1 MIKVHLFRKSTR
13 GLTLALSAL
22 ILSGA
27 LGCKTTRSS
36 TTLEQEP
43 PIVAQSPEV
52 QAEFEDAVALLNAGD
67 YEDAA
72 ERLRLLQAENA
83 DDRIAQVAELYIARA
98 LIGDIDARFEAMEKG
113 QWQALSPEVEH
124 LLTPLASSSSVDE
137 RVRFGAAAYLAL
149 GQALN
154 AQSVQVAA
162 TLRAY
167 PGPSIS
173 PAILEKDRT
182 WVWPL
187 IAEGLQQAQRPVEAI
202 EAWARTFEALKPG
215 PGAEAEQLLT
225 APSSGAVGGAD
236 ESSRNDAGAAQV
248 QTYAGGDEN
257 LEFGDGQSLLPG
269 QVMAVSR
276 AFDAA
281 DTLSDRQAADLLNAE
296 RPFVRALATW
306 AYVRREA
313 RQGIDEREQEA
324 LLEIFNENAPYFL
337 EMGVASRAAE
347 LSMTIA
353 SLSEARRLVVGA
365 LLPLSGPNRAV
376 GYRALSG
383 MLIAQQSFQV
393 AGEPAVTLIIEDSA
407 ADPAAALQRLV
418 DLGALAIVGPLDGRI
433 AAELR
438 EPAANAGVSMIALA
452 PEAIEGG
459 GEERTSLLFRNFLS
473 ATSEARAMAT
483 LSFEQLH
490 DRRAAIVFPDMGYGR
505 VMAQAFAHEFR
516 ARGGQIV
523 AEVPY
528 DRSSSNFVDTAK
540 AVARANPDAIFI
552 PDSGSKIAQLSAFM
566 AQENIWGHAPD
577 KRPSARAQR
586 TYVHYLGTSLWQD
599 PIVTRQAASYVE
611 GALIPAWYSATFD
624 DADTR
629 QFSAGFEAVYERRA
643 DYFEAF
649 AYDSVQRLR
658 ELMVERGVGRAET
671 LASSLHTNEWASGA
685 TGRYRFDDRGEPVR
699 ELRML
704 QVKSG
709 EWAAFERSIMTPLH
723 RPSSPTPDANGSAP

>member
-13 GLTLALSAL
+13 GLTLALSVL
-22 ILSGA
+22 LLSA
-27 LGCKTTRSS
+27 PLGCKTTRSS

-43 PIVAQSPEV
+43 PIVAKSPEV
-52 QAEFEDAVALLNAGD
+52 QAEFDDAVALLNAGD
-67 YEDAA
+67 YDQAA

-83 DDRIAQVAELYIARA
+83 DDRIAQMAELYIARA
-98 LIGDIDARFEAMEKG
+98 LIGDIDARFKAMEEG
-113 QWQALSPEVEH
+113 QWQQLAPEVER
-124 LLTPLASSSSVDE
+124 LLAPLASSATVDE

-149 GQALN
+149 SQALN
-154 AQSVQVAA
+154 AQPAQVAE

-167 PGPSIS
+167 PGPSMS
-173 PAILEKDRT
+173 PAILEKDRP

-187 IAEGLQQAQRPVEAI
+187 IAEGLQQAQRPADAI
-202 EAWARTFEALKPG
+202 EAWARTFEALKPQ
-215 PGAEAEQLLT
+215 PRADAPLEAADTSSDAEAGTDE
-225 APSSGAVGGAD
+225 PSLD
-236 ESSRNDAGAAQV
+236 DAGAAQI
-248 QTYAGGDEN
+248 QTYAGADEDVA
-257 LEFGDGQSLLPG
+257 FGDGQSLLPA

-281 DTLSDRQAADLLNAE
+281 DTLNDRQAAELLNAE

-383 MLIAQQSFQV
+383 MLIAQQSFHV
-393 AGEPAVTLIIEDSA
+393 AGEPAVTLVIEDSA

-418 DLGALAIVGPLDGRI
+418 EQGALAIVGPLDGRI

-438 EPAANAGVSMIALA
+438 QPAADAAIPMIALA
-452 PEAIEGG
+452 PEAIDGAAQD
-459 GEERTSLLFRNFLS
+459 RTSLLFRNFLS

-490 DRRAAIVFPDMGYGR
+490 DRRAAVVFPDMGYGR
-505 VMAQAFAHEFR
+505 VMAQAFAQEFR

-523 AEVPY
+523 AEVAY

-540 AVARANPDAIFI
+540 AVARATPDAIFI

-577 KRPSARAQR
+577 KRPSPRAQR

-611 GALIPAWYSATFD
+611 GALIPAWYSPTFD

-629 QFSAGFEAVYERRA
+629 QFSAGFEAVYERGA

-658 ELMVERGVGRAET
+658 ELMVERGVGRSET
-671 LASSLHTNEWASGA
+671 LANSLHGNEWAGGA

-704 QVKSG
+704 QVASG
-709 EWAAFERSIMTPLH
+709 EWAAYERSIMTPLH
-723 RPSSPTPDANGSAP
+723 RSTAPAPDADGSAP

>member
-1 MIKVHLFRKSTR
+1 MIKVQPFRKPTR
-13 GLTLALSAL
+13 GLALALCALLLSA
-22 ILSGA
+22 A
-27 LGCKTTRSS
+27 GCKTTRSS

-52 QAEFEDAVALLNAGD
+52 QAEFEDAVALLNAGEYD
-67 YEDAA
+67 QAA

-83 DDRIAQVAELYIARA
+83 DDRIAQMAELYIARA
-98 LIGDIDARFEAMEKG
+98 LIGDIDARFKAMETG
-113 QWQALSPEVEH
+113 QWQALSPEVER
-124 LLTPLASSSSVDE
+124 LLAPLASATTVDE

-149 GQALN
+149 SQALN
-154 AQSVQVAA
+154 AQAA
-162 TLRAY
+162 QSASTLRSY
-167 PGPSIS
+167 PGPSMS
-173 PAILEKDRT
+173 PAILEKDRP
-182 WVWPL
+182 WIWPL
-187 IAEGLQQAQRPVEAI
+187 IAEGLQQADRPAEAI
-202 EAWARTFEALKPG
+202 EAWARTFEALRPKPAPDQRASG
-215 PGAEAEQLLT
+215 SEQAPGD
-225 APSSGAVGGAD
+225 APGNDQPSAD
-236 ESSRNDAGAAQV
+236 DADNAQI
-248 QTYAGGDEN
+248 QAYADGSEDV
-257 LEFGDGQSLLPG
+257 EFGDGQSLTPG
-269 QVMAVSR
+269 QVMAVAR

-281 DTLSDRQAADLLNAE
+281 DALEDRQAAELLNAE

-383 MLIAQQSFQV
+383 MLIAQQSFHV
-393 AGEPAVTLIIEDSA
+393 AGEPAVTLVIEDSA

-418 DLGALAIVGPLDGRI
+418 DLGVLAVVGPLDGRI

-438 EPAANAGVSMIALA
+438 EPAADAGVPMIALA

-459 GEERTSLLFRNFLS
+459 DDERTSLLFRNFLS

-490 DRRAAIVFPDMGYGR
+490 DRRAAVVYPDMGYGR
-505 VMAQAFAHEFR
+505 VMAQAFADEFR

-523 AEVPY
+523 AEVAY

-540 AVARANPDAIFI
+540 AVARANPDALFI

-577 KRPSARAQR
+577 KRPGARAQR

-611 GALIPAWYSATFD
+611 GALIPAWYSSTFD

-629 QFSAGFEAVYERRA
+629 QFSAGFEAVYERGA

-649 AYDSVQRLR
+649 AYDSVKRLR
-658 ELMVERGVGRAET
+658 ELMVERGAGRTQT
-671 LASSLHTNEWASGA
+671 LVSSLRGNEWAGGA
-685 TGRYRFDDRGEPVR
+685 TGRYRFDERGEPIR

-709 EWAAFERSIMTPLH
+709 EWAAYERSIMTPLH
-723 RPSSPTPDANGSAP
+723 RPAAAITDDDGSSP